1 MSKTK
6 KIRISQITDAQAF
19 IDIKNKLPISNSEDE
34 TTTGGF
40 LLGTNIETY
49 RFYIE
54 QAFCLSLVNDEAVL
68 GFGIV
73 LKDAMVKQSELWE
86 KRKLVDWTIDISAIE
101 SKKICYFEQ
110 LAFLKG
116 NGQYS
121 IAVAYRLL
129 CKAFETHDVLLTTT
143 VEKPISNLA
152 AVPYILGV
160 GGKKIGSIDE
170 IYPEV
175 GDINSN
181 VFMVTKADF
190 YKYAKASS
198 LYRFVEARRF
208 KF

>member
-1 MSKTK
+1 MSK
-6 KIRISQITDAQAF
+6 KIRISQITDAPDF
-19 IDIKNKLPISNSEDE
+19 IDIKDKLPMAENGDE
-34 TTTGGF
+34 TTNGGF

-49 RFYIE
+49 QFYIDH
-54 QAFCLSLVNDEAVL
+54 AFCLSLVNNEDVL

-73 LKDAMVKQSELWE
+73 LKDEMVKHSELWK
-86 KRKLVDWTIDISAIE
+86 KRKLVDWTIDINGIE
-101 SKKICYFEQ
+101 NKKICYFEQ

-121 IAVAYRLL
+121 IAVAYSLL
-129 CKAFETHDVLLTTT
+129 SKAFETHDVLLTTT

-190 YKYAKASS
+190 YKYAKASP
-198 LYRFVEARRF
+198 LYRFVEAR
-208 KF
+208 KFLW